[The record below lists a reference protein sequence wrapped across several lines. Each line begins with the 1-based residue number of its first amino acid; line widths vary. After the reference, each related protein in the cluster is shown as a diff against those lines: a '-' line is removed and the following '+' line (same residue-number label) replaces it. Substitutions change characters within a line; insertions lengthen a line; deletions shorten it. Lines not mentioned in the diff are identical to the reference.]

1 MHEITRQYYNAN
13 AEPLATQYRTADVA
27 ALHALFRRWLPPRGR
42 FVCSFCSGR
51 TSSAEGPRLYA
62 DREPCEVRLLF
73 ERLGF
78 TFVAKE
84 ENADGLGRGTRWVT
98 LVFDYDHQPG
108 SRPVD
113 QIESIINHDKKDATH
128 FHGQNGLSRFHGE
141 FQGGRLDPTARKLVD
156 AALNKIANTVV
167 VGPVTF
173 ASQGGFAFG
182 GGPQSARNRCHT
194 RRRYTRR
201 LRRPR
206 DL

>member
-84 ENADGLGRGTRWVT
+84 ENADGLGRGTRWVA